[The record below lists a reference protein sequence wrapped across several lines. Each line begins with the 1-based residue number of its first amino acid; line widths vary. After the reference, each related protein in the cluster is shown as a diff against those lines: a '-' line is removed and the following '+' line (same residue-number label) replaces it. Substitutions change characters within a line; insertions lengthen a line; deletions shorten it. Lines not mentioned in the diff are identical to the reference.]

1 MYFLLFSLSPKIV
14 CQVQPPTYMGI
25 IVLVILENKT
35 TMYLDYD
42 NKDASVSVKLTFP
55 YSS

>member
-35 TMYLDYD
+35 TMHLDYD